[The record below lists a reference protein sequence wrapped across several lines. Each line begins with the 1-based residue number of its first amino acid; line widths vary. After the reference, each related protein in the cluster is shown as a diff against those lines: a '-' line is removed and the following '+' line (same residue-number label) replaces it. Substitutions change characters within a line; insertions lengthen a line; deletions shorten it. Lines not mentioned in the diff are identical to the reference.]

1 METLGE
7 YLRKLREK
15 SDLPI
20 RKVAAMVDVDQSTMG
35 KYERGERLPKRSLL
49 DSFAMFF
56 EVPVSEMEKRFITD
70 KVVFPLLD
78 EENPETILDECKE
91 KLAYLRDKNMTQGEF
106 KFQ

>member
-35 KYERGERLPKRSLL
+35 KYERGERLPKRFLL
-49 DSFAMFF
+49 DSFAIFF

-91 KLAYLRDKNMTQGEF
+91 KLAYLRNKNMTQGEL